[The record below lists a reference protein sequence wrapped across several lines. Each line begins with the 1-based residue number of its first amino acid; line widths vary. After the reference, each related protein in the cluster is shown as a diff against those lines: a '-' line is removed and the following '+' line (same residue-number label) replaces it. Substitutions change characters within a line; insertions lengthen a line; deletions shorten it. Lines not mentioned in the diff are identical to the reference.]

1 MAVSPE
7 DPKINPPVGAVLS
20 QRWRLVRKLGEG
32 GMGLVYAAESLDAA
46 VRVAIKIMRREFVS
60 AADVKSRFLEEGR
73 TCMRL
78 MHPNIVRVVECG
90 QSDDSTPYMVMD
102 LLEGVPLSAYMQRGA
117 RIPVARA
124 IPILQGVLG
133 GLGAAH
139 ALGIVHRDLKPDNV
153 FLTRDPS
160 GGFVVKVLD
169 FGIAKVMDAAGGMG
183 TKTRTGVLLGTP
195 AYMSPEQARSAR
207 DVDPRADLWSAGVL
221 LYEMLTGRTAFPA
234 PTEYARLAAV
244 LSVEPEPLDAT
255 DAALAPLAPIVRCA
269 LQKNRED
276 RFASSAD
283 MSRAL
288 AAAIPTPTTRPER
301 LGSDVPAPTLD
312 RLPDAILAPVP
323 ERGAAPRGSNDSPGA
338 VPVQANAPEHPA
350 NAAGGDRPAPAP
362 GPTGTLASPAAPPLV
377 EGVAPVVVL
386 PAPGLAG
393 ALPSVDGSGR
403 HEGSERHGIA
413 PHVVVVLVVTALV
426 AGVLLGWALGHAT

>member
-1 MAVSPE
+1 
-7 DPKINPPVGAVLS
+7 
-20 QRWRLVRKLGEG
+20 
-32 GMGLVYAAESLDAA
+32 
-46 VRVAIKIMRREFVS
+46 
-60 AADVKSRFLEEGR
+60 
-73 TCMRL
+73 
-78 MHPNIVRVVECG
+78 
-90 QSDDSTPYMVMD
+90 
-102 LLEGVPLSAYMQRGA
+102 
-117 RIPVARA
+117 
-124 IPILQGVLG
+124 
-133 GLGAAH
+133 
-139 ALGIVHRDLKPDNV
+139 
-153 FLTRDPS
+153 
-160 GGFVVKVLD
+160 
-169 FGIAKVMDAAGGMG
+169 
-183 TKTRTGVLLGTP
+183 
-195 AYMSPEQARSAR
+195 
-207 DVDPRADLWSAGVL
+207 
-221 LYEMLTGRTAFPA
+221 
-234 PTEYARLAAV
+234 
-244 LSVEPEPLDAT
+244 
-255 DAALAPLAPIVRCA
+255 
-269 LQKNRED
+269 
-276 RFASSAD
+276 